1 MDIYLILF
9 LAIIFFGSIISYI
22 YYLNDKTSQL
32 NLIKKSICPACK
44 ESTIEMSDQR
54 GAGCGPK
61 LVTFECS
68 SCGYENS
75 FSINKGSCGI

>member
-1 MDIYLILF
+1 MDIYLLLF
-9 LAIIFFGSIISYI
+9 LIIIFVGSIISYV

-32 NLIKKSICPACK
+32 NIIQKGICPSCK

-75 FSINKGSCGI
+75 FSIDKGSCGV